1 MFSPK
6 TKIPARNL
14 VKFDNG
20 LLPGDIILLWRINF
34 GTFTNESVFPK
45 YFWQDYGIDAPAHLV
60 ELIQKGFVET
70 QNVFEAIEDHV
81 PVWRLKEIL
90 TERGEVGL
98 SKLNRNE
105 ILDLV
110 EVVFDEKELEEL
122 IAARGYVLTK
132 KGEEALRQG
141 QSTVDKHPKKKG
153 Y

>member
-14 VKFDNG
+14 VRFDNG
-20 LLPGDIILLWRINF
+20 LLPGDMILLWRINF

-90 TERGEVGL
+90 AERGEVGL

-110 EVVFDEKELEEL
+110 EVVFNEKELEEL
-122 IAARGYVLTK
+122 ITVRGYVLTK
-132 KGEEALRQG
+132 KGEEALQQG

>member
-1 MFSPK
+1 MK
-6 TKIPARNL
+6 KKIPARNL
-14 VKFDNG
+14 IRFENG
-20 LLPGDIILLWRINF
+20 LLPGDIILLWRISH
-34 GTFTNESVFPK
+34 GTFTNESYFHK
-45 YFWQDYGIDAPAHLV
+45 YFSQDYGIDAPAHLA
-60 ELIQKGFVET
+60 ELILKGFVET

-110 EVVFDEKELEEL
+110 EVVFDEKELKEL
-122 IAARGYVLTK
+122 ITVRGYVLTE

-141 QSTVDKHPKKKG
+141 QSAVDKHPKKKG

>member
-45 YFWQDYGIDAPAHLV
+45 YFWQDYGIDAPKHLRN
-60 ELIQKGFVET
+60 LIKNGFVEV
-70 QNVFEAIEDHV
+70 QDVFDALEDHATV
-81 PVWRLKEIL
+81 VFMKDALSKKGIS
-90 TERGEVGL
+90 GL
-98 SKLNRNE
+98 SKENRDGL
-105 ILDLV
+105 LDLMEV
-110 EVVFDEKELEEL
+110 EFSARELEK
-122 IAARGYVLTK
+122 IFKTRGYFLTE
-132 KGEEALRQG
+132 KGEKALKQG
-141 QSTVDKHPKKKG
+141 KPAVDKHPKKK